1 MYENGELEVFFFNQA
16 GAITCIC
23 MNRVQPTYEKNI
35 SKSTD
40 TF

>member
-1 MYENGELEVFFFNQA
+1 MYENEEVFFFNQA
-16 GAITCIC
+16 GAI
-23 MNRVQPTYEKNI
+23 MNRVKPTYEKKI